1 MNGDATI
8 CPHCLRFS
16 GNVATPCRNVEC
28 SKKGYHY
35 IPSRYLY
42 SENQEGKFINID
54 PEIGKLIDKYLLV
67 KRLASGG
74 MGAIYLALQMPLQR
88 KVALKMLAGIN
99 FKDDDRK
106 RFEREAKTISLL
118 YHPNIVS
125 LFEFGYIPDSGAP
138 FMALEYVEGDD
149 LATLI
154 MRKKEKGEEWSREAI
169 IRIFTQV
176 LNGLGVAHNQGLVH
190 RDMKPQNIMITNV
203 EGNPWF
209 VKILD
214 FGLVRALV
222 DIPGVEVITSHGELW
237 GTPEYMAPEQLTDT
251 GKIDHRCDL
260 YAVGVI
266 LLEMLTGQAVF
277 RRKSI
282 NEIFSLKLDDKF
294 DPLSTVEPHKLSPLL
309 ELFFR
314 KVLDPNPEK
323 RFRNAGEMR
332 EALVSAIEEKVT
344 EKLSVQSEKNAN
356 VVEKDK
362 DENKGVQIKEMEKE
376 FERER
381 DLTKLGQYILIGL
394 GVIALIIIIF
404 WLTGIL

>member
-1 MNGDATI
+1 
-8 CPHCLRFS
+8 
-16 GNVATPCRNVEC
+16 
-28 SKKGYHY
+28 
-35 IPSRYLY
+35 
-42 SENQEGKFINID
+42 
-54 PEIGKLIDKYLLV
+54 
-67 KRLASGG
+67 
-74 MGAIYLALQMPLQR
+74 
-88 KVALKMLAGIN
+88 
-99 FKDDDRK
+99 
-106 RFEREAKTISLL
+106 
-118 YHPNIVS
+118 
-125 LFEFGYIPDSGAP
+125 
-138 FMALEYVEGDD
+138 
-149 LATLI
+149 
-154 MRKKEKGEEWSREAI
+154 
-169 IRIFTQV
+169 
-176 LNGLGVAHNQGLVH
+176 
-190 RDMKPQNIMITNV
+190 MKPQNIMITNV

-277 RRKSI
+277 RRKSM

-294 DPLSTVEPHKLSPLL
+294 DPLSTVEPHKLSQPL

-314 KVLDPNPEK
+314 KVLDSNPEK